1 MRRRRTNAAL
11 AQLDA
16 QIIAVLLEDHPQTV
30 RHVFYRMTD
39 PRLPEPVEKTEHG
52 YRQVVARLVA
62 LRRAGDVPY
71 EWIADSTRSG
81 VHVSTWAN
89 PGEVV
94 QNAAES
100 YRTNPWDAAGVYVE
114 VWCESRSIAGVLAG
128 DCNGRAVSLYPAG
141 GFTSLTLPY
150 EAARRITGMVGMDVP
165 IRVLYVGDYDP
176 AGLLIP
182 DSIESELH
190 GHLPGRSI
198 SFDRLAIT
206 EAQIG
211 THGLPTKP
219 RKAGE
224 LRLPDVATTVEAEA
238 MPAGLLRGLLRD
250 AIDEYLPVGAL
261 EDCEASDERER
272 EALRALA
279 SHVARD
285 GAAGVLAV
293 LRERPS

>member
-1 MRRRRTNAAL
+1 MAAL

-16 QIIAVLLEDHPQTV
+16 QIIAVLREDNPQTV

-52 YRQVVARLVA
+52 YKQVVSRLVS

-81 VHVSTWAN
+81 LHVSTWAN

-94 QNAAES
+94 QAAADS
-100 YRTNPWDAAGVYVE
+100 YRTNPWDAAGAYVE

-141 GFTSLTLPY
+141 GFTSLSLPF
-150 EAARRITGMVGMDVP
+150 EAARRITGMVDMDVP
-165 IRVLYVGDYDP
+165 IRVVYVGDYDP

-190 GHLPGRSI
+190 RHLPGWSI

-211 THGLPTKP
+211 EYNLPTKP
-219 RKAGE
+219 RKEGE
-224 LRLPDVATTVEAEA
+224 LRRPDVAATVEAEA
-238 MPAGLLRGLLRD
+238 MPAGILRGLLRD
-250 AIDEYLPVGAL
+250 AIDEYLPAGIL

-279 SHVARD
+279 AHVARD
-285 GAAGVLAV
+285 GTAGVLAV